1 VVLLERVAS
10 AVPPPN
16 NTNIKR
22 DLTAYDT
29 RFGLPPTHLSIV
41 TSLASPAAAPQAD
54 PEEVMDAEMVHVV
67 APGAS
72 IVIVLVRTPANAISP
87 LDEAL
92 QLGIAHGAVVSLS
105 GAWGEH
111 CFSASEASE
120 LHTVLVAAERHHVTV
135 VASSGDLG
143 AASEPCPG
151 GTFTP
156 SNEVNLPA
164 SDPLVLAAG
173 GTSLMANRQSGKYLG
188 EVAWDAGV
196 GSGSVHLQREEASSG
211 GFSHLYAR
219 PSYQDGVAGIGAMRG
234 VPDVAAD
241 SGTTNLAVVVS
252 YGGHIATQAA
262 GGTSASAPLWAG
274 IIALADQEANRHLGF
289 VNAGIYDIGRSASY
303 HSAFH
308 DVTSGSNTVTYPP
321 QTIVGYQASPGWDPV
336 TGWGSP
342 NAQVLVPL
350 LAHFVSH

>member
-1 VVLLERVAS
+1 
-10 AVPPPN
+10 
-16 NTNIKR
+16 
-22 DLTAYDT
+22 
-29 RFGLPPTHLSIV
+29 
-41 TSLASPAAAPQAD
+41 
-54 PEEVMDAEMVHVV
+54 
-67 APGAS
+67 
-72 IVIVLVRTPANAISP
+72 
-87 LDEAL
+87 
-92 QLGIAHGAVVSLS
+92 
-105 GAWGEH
+105 
-111 CFSASEASE
+111 
-120 LHTVLVAAERHHVTV
+120 
-135 VASSGDLG
+135 
-143 AASEPCPG
+143 
-151 GTFTP
+151 
-156 SNEVNLPA
+156 
-164 SDPLVLAAG
+164 
-173 GTSLMANRQSGKYLG
+173 MANRQSGKYLG